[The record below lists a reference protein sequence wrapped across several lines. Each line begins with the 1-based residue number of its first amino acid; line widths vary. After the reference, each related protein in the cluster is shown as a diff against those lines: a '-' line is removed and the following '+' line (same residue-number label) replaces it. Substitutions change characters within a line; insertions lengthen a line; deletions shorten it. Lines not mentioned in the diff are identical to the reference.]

1 MSFKLRLVLAIWLGA
16 AALAAQAQTLVS
28 GGGIAVDV
36 QDVEYD
42 LLRVTP
48 EIRTNTFS
56 RPEMVQNNVAN
67 ILVRRALA
75 AEAVKDGIDKNPI
88 VRAALEAAR
97 DKILSDALLEQI
109 DKSNT
114 PNLAA
119 LTAYAQTSYNTNPKK
134 FESPQ
139 EIKISHILL
148 LTATPNAREDIEKIL
163 QRLKAGANFD
173 EIAKAQS
180 QDTGSAAKGGSLG
193 FVTRGRMVKPFDEAA
208 FKLTQPGEL
217 SPVVET
223 SFGFHIIKLEE
234 NRPAGIR
241 SFDSVKETLINE
253 ARASAI
259 SSGRQVVKERILS
272 NANFDLSAIEAFAK
286 AQKR

>member
-1 MSFKLRLVLAIWLGA
+1 MI
-16 AALAAQAQTLVS
+16 QT
-28 GGGIAVDV
+28 
-36 QDVEYD
+36 
-42 LLRVTP
+42 
-48 EIRTNTFS
+48 
-56 RPEMVQNNVAN
+56 NVAN
-67 ILVRRALA
+67 ILVRRVLA
-75 AEAVKDGIDKNPI
+75 AEAIKDGVDKNPI

-97 DKILSDALLEQI
+97 DKILSDARLEQI
-109 DKSNT
+109 DRSNT
-114 PNLAA
+114 PSLAA
-119 LTAYAQTSYNTNPKK
+119 LTTYAQTSYNTNPTK

-180 QDTGSAAKGGSLG
+180 QDIGSAAKGGSLG
-193 FVTRGRMVKPFDEAA
+193 FVTRGRMVKPFEEAA

-241 SFDSVKETLINE
+241 SFD
-253 ARASAI
+253 
-259 SSGRQVVKERILS
+259 
-272 NANFDLSAIEAFAK
+272 
-286 AQKR
+286 